1 MTSKPPSFGSV
12 GGSVKFRS
20 GALFAGNIAVTV
32 IYGIGALLGFTM
44 AGSYADLMSWASWR
58 LVCAALA
65 IAALVKKYCEK

>member
-44 AGSYADLMSWASWR
+44 AGSYAVSIRPSLTIGAMP
-58 LVCAALA
+58 
-65 IAALVKKYCEK
+65 I